1 MKITVYGAASN
12 KIDESYIEEV
22 EAFGR
27 ELVKKGH
34 SLVYGGGAHGLMGAV
49 ARGVKEENGHILG
62 IAPTFFLDVDGELF
76 EKCDEFIYTESMRE
90 RKFLLEEHG
99 DAFVVV
105 PGGAGTFEEFFEALT
120 LKQLKVHQKA
130 IIIYNIDGYYDV
142 MEQMLQQAIQ
152 KRFIRE
158 SNTELYHIV
167 TSAKEVFEYLDNY
180 TSDGLVDTYRDI

>member
-62 IAPTFFLDVDGELF
+62 IAPTFFFDVDGELF
-76 EKCDEFIYTESMRE
+76 EKSDEFIYTESMRE

-99 DAFVVV
+99 EAFVVV